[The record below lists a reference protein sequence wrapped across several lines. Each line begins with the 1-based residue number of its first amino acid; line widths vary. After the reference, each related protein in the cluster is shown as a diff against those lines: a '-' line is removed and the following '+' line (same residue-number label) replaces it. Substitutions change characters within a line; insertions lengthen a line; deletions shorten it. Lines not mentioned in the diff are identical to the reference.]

1 MAKYTSIGGQA
12 LIEGI
17 MMKSP
22 EKTALAVRMPDK
34 SIDITYLNGKGVRE
48 RYKILR
54 VPIIRGVAGFV
65 ESMIQGYKAMMMSAD
80 KSGFTDLEE
89 EDSRKAKSES
99 VKETAENSDEQE
111 TGNTLVQQA
120 ETEQQ
125 AATETERE
133 VCDKQESNPSGVQ
146 EVSSEQKAEI
156 ETEKENLD
164 KQELNPSGAQE
175 DACEQE
181 AVVEI
186 ESENLD
192 KQKLNPSGVQQNS
205 FEQKAPFAGD
215 QKTGDQKTGDQKNGE
230 KKNNGLMSVI
240 MVIATVLGVA
250 LAVILFMLLPRLAVS
265 GLRFITG
272 TDFSPVVRS
281 SIEQLL
287 KLAIFVAYVWAV
299 SFMKD
304 IKRVFMYHGAEHKT
318 IFCYEKGLPLTVD
331 NVRVQ
336 RRFHPRCGTSFMIL
350 MILIS
355 IVFSTLV
362 QIIFPAVYNAAW
374 LWVVIKILLIPLV
387 CGAGFEV
394 LKICGKYD
402 NLATRII
409 SAPGLWLQRITT
421 KEPDD
426 GMIEVAIAAL
436 KACEPKVPDVD
447 RSVDRVENQPE
458 QTGDKAE

>member
-89 EDSRKAKSES
+89 EDSRKAKAET
-99 VKETAENSDEQE
+99 VKETAEIADEQE
-111 TGNTLVQQA
+111 NGAVQQA

-125 AATETERE
+125 AGAETERE

-146 EVSSEQKAEI
+146 GGSSEQKAEI

-164 KQELNPSGAQE
+164 KQKLNPSGAH
-175 DACEQE
+175 E
-181 AVVEI
+181 A
-186 ESENLD
+186 SP
-192 KQKLNPSGVQQNS
+192 Q
-205 FEQKAPFAGD
+205 QKAPFAGD
-215 QKTGDQKTGDQKNGE
+215 QKNGDQKNGE
-230 KKNNGLMSVI
+230 KKNNALMSVI

-250 LAVILFMLLPRLAVS
+250 LAVMLFMLLPRLAVS

-374 LWVVIKILLIPLV
+374 LWVVIKILLIPVV

-421 KEPDD
+421 KEPEDD
-426 GMIEVAIAAL
+426 MIEVAIAAL

-447 RSVDRVENQPE
+447 RSVDRAENQP
-458 QTGDKAE
+458 G

>member
-133 VCDKQESNPSGVQ
+133 VCDKQELNPSDVQ

-164 KQELNPSGAQE
+164 KQELNPSGAH
-175 DACEQE
+175 E
-181 AVVEI
+181 A
-186 ESENLD
+186 SS
-192 KQKLNPSGVQQNS
+192 Q
-205 FEQKAPFAGD
+205 QKAPFAGD
-215 QKTGDQKTGDQKNGE
+215 QKNGDQKNGE
-230 KKNNGLMSVI
+230 KKNNALMSVI

-265 GLRFITG
+265 GLRLVTG

-318 IFCYEKGLPLTVD
+318 IFCYEKGLPLTVE

-374 LWVVIKILLIPLV
+374 LWVVIKILLIPVV
-387 CGAGFEV
+387 CGAGFEE

-421 KEPDD
+421 KEPEDD
-426 GMIEVAIAAL
+426 MIEVAIAAL

-447 RSVDRVENQPE
+447 RSVDRTENQP
-458 QTGDKAE
+458 G

>member
-34 SIDITYLNGKGVRE
+34 SIDITYLNGKGIRE

-65 ESMIQGYKAMMMSAD
+65 ESMIQGYKAMMLSAD

-89 EDSRKAKSES
+89 EDGRKGKAET
-99 VKETAENSDEQE
+99 VKETAEIADEPK
-111 TGNTLVQQA
+111 TGNTSVQQA
-120 ETEQQ
+120 EAEQQ
-125 AATETERE
+125 AGEN
-133 VCDKQESNPSGVQ
+133 CDKQESNPS
-146 EVSSEQKAEI
+146 
-156 ETEKENLD
+156 D
-164 KQELNPSGAQE
+164 
-175 DACEQE
+175 
-181 AVVEI
+181 
-186 ESENLD
+186 
-192 KQKLNPSGVQQNS
+192 VQQNS
-205 FEQKAPFAGD
+205 FEQKAPFAGE
-215 QKTGDQKTGDQKNGE
+215 QKTGEQKTGEQKNA
-230 KKNNGLMSVI
+230 LMSVI

-265 GLRFITG
+265 GLRLVTG

-299 SFMKD
+299 SYMKD

-331 NVRVQ
+331 NVRIQ